1 MTIEIIIACCAAV
14 YAAANTLFRKEVR
27 SARSIALGR
36 EITTNSSHKVLKDFL
51 GAGNNRSVARR
62 YFYEASVIKLLFFLT
77 LALATLILLSLL
89 VITGLAELGPE
100 GFSVSEIPKRV
111 LYFSVVL
118 SAVASYGCGLLAA
131 RGD

>member
-27 SARSIALGR
+27 SAGSIALGR
-36 EITTNSSHKVLKDFL
+36 EITTNARHKVLKDFL
-51 GAGNNRSVARR
+51 GAGKNRSVARR
-62 YFYEASVIKLLFFLT
+62 YFYEASVIKILFFLT

-89 VITGLAELGPE
+89 VITGFTDLGPK
-100 GFSVSEIPKRV
+100 GFNVGEIPRRV
-111 LYFSVVL
+111 MYFSIVL
-118 SAVASYGCGLLAA
+118 SAVASFGCSLLAA